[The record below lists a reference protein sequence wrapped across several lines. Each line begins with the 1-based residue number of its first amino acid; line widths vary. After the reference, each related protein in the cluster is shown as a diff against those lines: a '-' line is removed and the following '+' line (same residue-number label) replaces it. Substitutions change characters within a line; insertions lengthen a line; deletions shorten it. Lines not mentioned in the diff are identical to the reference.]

1 MNKTLIALAIAAAL
15 PVAAQ
20 ADMTLS
26 GSVTTEFVNTGVVD
40 TDAALSLSASEVLAN
55 GMTATATLD
64 VLDGENQGSASLAG
78 DFGTLTIG
86 KIDSDGAFQ
95 AADVGGAVG
104 NTEDADEGA
113 TSASGIHFSTTQAG
127 LTLTAQANGTTGP
140 TGAVVAGDVQTRS
153 TQLGATY
160 NLNGITVGYA
170 YASADADSG
179 NDDSTTTAKNAN
191 ATVTSGVNN
200 AMSAFGVSYAVGDL
214 VVTAGKQNNSTGGVS
229 PDAIVSATYT
239 MTVDALTVKAQTDTS
254 PSGDY
259 QIDLSYA
266 MSDELT
272 LSSEIDSTT
281 GKKTTLV
288 ATYVSGDMTASVTK
302 TDAGDT
308 DAKVALDFGN
318 ADLSLFRD
326 GSVKHKV

>member
-26 GSVTTEFVNTGVVD
+26 GSVSTEFVNTGVVD
-40 TDAALSLSASEVLAN
+40 TDAALTLSASEVLAN
-55 GMTATATLD
+55 GMTATATFD
-64 VLDGENQGSASLAG
+64 VLGAESQGSSSLAG
-78 DFGTLTIG
+78 DFGTLTVG

-104 NTEDADEGA
+104 NTEDADEDG
-113 TSASGIHFSTTQAG
+113 TSVYGVHFTTTQAG
-127 LTLTAQANGTTGP
+127 LSLSAQANGNTGP
-140 TGAVVAGDVQTRS
+140 IGTGTETRS

-160 NLNGITVGYA
+160 DLNGLNVGYA
-170 YASADADSG
+170 YASADADSTDAAG
-179 NDDSTTTAKNAN
+179 
-191 ATVTSGVNN
+191 GVNN
-200 AMSAFGVSYAVGDL
+200 AMSAFGVSYTTGDL
-214 VVTAGKQNNSTGGVS
+214 VVSAGKQNNSTGAAS

-239 MTVDALTVKAQTDTS
+239 MTVDALTVTAQTDTA

-266 MSDELT
+266 MSDALT
-272 LSSEIDSTT
+272 LSSEIDSTA
-281 GKKTTLV
+281 GKQTTLV

-308 DAKVALDFGN
+308 DATVALDFGN
-318 ADLSLFRD
+318 ADLTLFRD
-326 GSVKHKV
+326 GSNSDTSVTYKVSF